1 VAVSPKLLSR
11 RDDGRSYGLH
21 GFMIDA
27 VIVGLVAIQVLS
39 GHDCRIGNGNVD
51 NINGLSP
58 RNE

>member
-27 VIVGLVAIQVLS
+27 VMGDTMGKLAFRRWVVRVSRCIVARADGSLL
-39 GHDCRIGNGNVD
+39 D
-51 NINGLSP
+51 
-58 RNE
+58 